1 MCAMEL
7 VHVYCA
13 LSLTVWGAPLGPSP
27 LSMKH
32 AQKTCTC
39 RHAHGFLHTETCAVK
54 HVHACLKHVHA
65 CHFKADFVFFDIIL
79 NPSKNNYGN
88 WNGKCCE
95 YGLFI
100 HI

>member
-1 MCAMEL
+1 MRIPCAKIH
-7 VHVYCA
+7 VHVDMCMLYA
-13 LSLTVWGAPLGPSP
+13 HVSLKVGTVPMGPSP

-65 CHFKADFVFFDIIL
+65 
-79 NPSKNNYGN
+79 
-88 WNGKCCE
+88 
-95 YGLFI
+95 
-100 HI
+100 